1 MSSIRTLVLKGTKHN
16 MGIEYGKQLNSEL
29 LISLKIMKK
38 FFIEENHIAFE
49 KLFQNADL
57 FYSRYPFGFQRFIQG
72 IAIGSDL
79 SLNEVKILN
88 AMEPLYGLINEKQEI
103 SACSFINI
111 DGSNTISKANIIG
124 RLYDFFK
131 PYNLLAK
138 YLTVTVLHETDT
150 IPTAFISM
158 PGQIYCPTCIN
169 AKSLFVELNNGMPS
183 GGYNVNYQRETL
195 LINLLKSLQ
204 NSDSFD
210 QMDKQ
215 LLSLNSDYSLVINVA
230 NQNNI
235 KSYEYSSFE
244 GSKAYIPPLN
254 NNFASTNFFLNKTWN
269 IPLATDESAW
279 LGVSRKD
286 NLLNNNNV
294 NFSIQ
299 DMMEILDR
307 KLVDGGAN
315 WDATIY
321 QIAFDTNTQDLY
333 LRVTQED
340 TTWTHIGLAGLFTL
354 NENEA

>member
-1 MSSIRTLVLKGTKHN
+1 MSNIRTLVLKGTKHN
-16 MGIEYGKQLNSEL
+16 MGIEYGKKLNSEL

-38 FFIEENHIAFE
+38 FFIEENYIAFE
-49 KLFQNADL
+49 KLLQNANL
-57 FYSRYPFGFQRFIQG
+57 FYARYPFGFQKFIQG
-72 IAIGSDL
+72 IAIGSGL
-79 SLNEVKILN
+79 SLDEVKILN
-88 AMEPLYGLINEKQEI
+88 AMEPLYGLINEEQEI

-111 DGSNTISKANIIG
+111 DGSNTISKANVIG

-183 GGYNVNYQRETL
+183 GGFEVNTQRETL
-195 LINLLKSLQ
+195 LINLLGSLQ
-204 NSDSFD
+204 NSANFD

-215 LLSLNSDYSLVINVA
+215 LSSLNSDYSLVINVA
-230 NQNNI
+230 DQNNI

-244 GSKAYIPPLN
+244 GSKTYIPPLN

-299 DMMEILDR
+299 DMMELLDR
-307 KLVDGGAN
+307 KLVDGGTN

-340 TTWTHIGLAGLFTL
+340 QEWTHIDLAGLFTL
-354 NENEA
+354 NEVN